1 MKIKAKVK
9 KWGLIKLKSICTEKE
24 TISKR
29 KRQLVEW
36 EKIFTMEVIV
46 KTFNSKIYK
55 QLNIKYKPIRNWAE
69 DLNRQF
75 AKKNPDGQQA
85 HEKMLNITNY
95 WRNANQNYNEVSS
108 YTSQNGTHQKKKIYK

>member
-1 MKIKAKVK
+1 
-9 KWGLIKLKSICTEKE
+9 
-24 TISKR
+24 
-29 KRQLVEW
+29 
-36 EKIFTMEVIV
+36 MEVIV

-55 QLNIKYKPIRNWAE
+55 QFNIKYKPIRNWAE

-75 AKKNPDGQQA
+75 AKENPDGQQA

-108 YTSQNGTHQKKKIYK
+108 HTSQNDTLQKKNL